1 MGAGFIPLGLE
12 VRAPLANLQLA
23 ADIEAPGYVA
33 YDYTVDGGWRRTELS
48 CKRQNLIGVRR
59 ETGKD

>member
-1 MGAGFIPLGLE
+1 MWAGFIPLGLE

-33 YDYTVDGGWRRTELS
+33 YDDTVDGGTELS

>member
-23 ADIEAPGYVA
+23 EAPGYVA
-33 YDYTVDGGWRRTELS
+33 YDDTVDGGWRRTELS